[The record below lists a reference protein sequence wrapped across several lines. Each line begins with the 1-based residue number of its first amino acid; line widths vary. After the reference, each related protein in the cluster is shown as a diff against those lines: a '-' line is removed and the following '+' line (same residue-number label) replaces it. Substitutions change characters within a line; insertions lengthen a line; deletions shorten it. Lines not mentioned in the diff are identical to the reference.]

1 MLNKVKHLT
10 GCKAVRT
17 KNDNTIRETLRYAQ
31 GDRQTENCTL
41 LRLVEQAKLLYQ
53 AVAKSRHYEV
63 LPQRYGALCAIFI
76 IWRQQGQQREQ
87 RQQGAFLILSFVVV
101 SFVSFLN

>member
-41 LRLVEQAKLLYQ
+41 LRLVEQAKSLYQ

-63 LPQRYGALCAIFI
+63 LPQRYGALRA
-76 IWRQQGQQREQ
+76 E
-87 RQQGAFLILSFVVV
+87 V
-101 SFVSFLN
+101 